1 MLWWLAGKRGRGL
14 HPFGFPSSATEASTG
29 RSQIQTQIKIQTQIQ
44 IIEYLATPFW
54 HGIYDR
60 CVFYSHCTQW
70 NTQIKIQIQI
80 QTQTLEYL
88 ATVFWQGIFDRCL
101 SPLVFH
107 SRCQCHW
114 VFHVPLLLRFQAGKV
129 LMLLAITSW
138 VAFTLPIG
146 FIHPPVVRYFI
157 SGVQVLYFGIFLV
170 SAIQNLYTVFR
181 YFSLGSQVIFLWP
194 KSFLLQSVE
203 RELISAP
210 APIARA
216 GTSSGSTQLERRYF
230 WPESFLLPV
239 AKRGTGAGI
248 SCRSQSTHESMRA

>member
-1 MLWWLAGKRGRGL
+1 MSFL
-14 HPFGFPSSATEASTG
+14 SS
-29 RSQIQTQIKIQTQIQ
+29 
-44 IIEYLATPFW
+44 
-54 HGIYDR
+54 
-60 CVFYSHCTQW
+60 
-70 NTQIKIQIQI
+70 
-80 QTQTLEYL
+80 
-88 ATVFWQGIFDRCL
+88 
-101 SPLVFH
+101 LVFH
-107 SRCQCHW
+107 SHHLW
-114 VFHVPLLLRFQAGKV
+114 VLHVQLLLRFQAGKV

-146 FIHPPVVRYFI
+146 FIHPPVVRYFL
-157 SGVQVLYFGIFLV
+157 SSVQVLYFGIFLV

-210 APIARA
+210 APIVRA

-248 SCRSQSTHESMRA
+248 FCRSQSTRGSMRALRGKEGKTIFFTNTNNNKGNKNLKNKLSPPITPISGPCQWT